1 MYFYFPLKPLFVTYD
16 SERLSFYL
24 LACSCV
30 VCDSCRNI
38 ITEAV
43 HLVFSN
49 CKLGAILAF
58 MGAKSGLFFIYVWV
72 EGRILYFNRSLTPNR
87 SIVELHFLH

>member
-30 VCDSCRNI
+30 VSDSCRNI
-38 ITEAV
+38 ITAAV

-49 CKLGAILAF
+49 CKLGQ
-58 MGAKSGLFFIYVWV
+58 
-72 EGRILYFNRSLTPNR
+72 
-87 SIVELHFLH
+87 FLLSWAQSQDYSSSMCG